1 MLRTNQ
7 ATFLPSLV
15 PIRPMVCAN

>member
-15 PIRPMVCAN
+15 PIKPMVCAN